1 MKWVVYFLLPW
12 TVLVGM
18 VMLFRAYPVETT
30 SVVALIAGT
39 FVLKRWA
46 DERVYPEPD
55 TVRLRVYEDGTA
67 IASYEGEMTGD
78 EFESF
83 RRRVAQFVSTAQQP
97 ASQNVTPQAMTLSF
111 DQALTVTQ
119 LRTLLASWP
128 ETDAD
133 GLPVEVWIETGV
145 NLFSAVIEVKPLR
158 NGAVLTLAGAAF
170 KEEE

>member
-55 TVRLRVYEDGTA
+55 SVRLRVYEDGTA
-67 IASYEGEMTGD
+67 IASYEGEMSGD

-83 RRRVAQFVSTAQQP
+83 RRRVAQFVAAAQQP
-97 ASQNVTPQAMTLSF
+97 ASQNATPQAMSF

-119 LRTLLASWP
+119 LRGLVASWP

-145 NLFSAVIEVKPLR
+145 NLFSAVIEVKPLE
-158 NGAVLTLAGAAF
+158 NGSILMLAGVAF

>member
-39 FVLKRWA
+39 LVLKRWA

-67 IASYEGEMTGD
+67 IASYDGEMTAD
-78 EFESF
+78 EFERF
-83 RRRVAQFVSTAQQP
+83 RQSAAQFINAAQQP
-97 ASQNVTPQAMTLSF
+97 APQKATPFTASF

-119 LRTLLASWP
+119 LRAMLASWP

-133 GLPVEVWIETGV
+133 GSPVEVWIETGV
-145 NLFSAVIEVKPLR
+145 NLFSAVIEVRPLR